1 MNSFISL
8 IFLYDAAVFI
18 AQSFLFRRKWANHQA
33 RRLTRSPSF
42 HSVCPQGV
50 VVMATARVPS
60 WKCITA
66 GAQQVDPQGFLQ
78 DYVLIQVYLWFMLG
92 LFCHMNYSGWTRPGR
107 NEILGKVT
115 CYNLPLVVNRD
126 ADCALGAMNQFS
138 YILYYIYSYIRK
150 YFI

>member
-1 MNSFISL
+1 MS
-8 IFLYDAAVFI
+8 
-18 AQSFLFRRKWANHQA
+18 Q
-33 RRLTRSPSF
+33 SPSKTSNTKSILPLCLSSGCRCYGDRSRALVKM
-42 HSVCPQGV
+42 HHRWG
-50 VVMATARVPS
+50 
-60 WKCITA
+60 TA
-66 GAQQVDPQGFLQ
+66 GGPQGFLQ